1 MSKTTNDFESAFST
15 SGLFEYTSKSAKHYA
30 SCFGVDKRGTWLA
43 PGRSEFKM
51 IRQEEMRQ
59 IILRLYDRE
68 DKGQKLHMRRI
79 LKAMKEMVD
88 GV

>member
-15 SGLFEYTSKSAKHYA
+15 SGLFEYTSKSAKYYV

-43 PGRSEFKM
+43 AGQHEFKM

-88 GV
+88 DV

>member
-1 MSKTTNDFESAFST
+1 MSLIFESAMSM
-15 SGLFEYTSKSAKHYA
+15 SDLFLYVSRHAEDCA
-30 SCFGVDKRGTWLA
+30 SYFGIDEKGAWLSVGEFDIERLSDK
-43 PGRSEFKM
+43 
-51 IRQEEMRQ
+51 EMRQ